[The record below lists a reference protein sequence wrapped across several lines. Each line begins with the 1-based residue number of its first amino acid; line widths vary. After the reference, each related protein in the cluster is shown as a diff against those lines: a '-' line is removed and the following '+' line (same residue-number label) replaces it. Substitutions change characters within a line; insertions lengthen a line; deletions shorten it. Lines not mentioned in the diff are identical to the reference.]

1 MDKVHQSGVYAALA
15 AVSGGGGFTVISA
28 PIFAGVLFVASAVL
42 FGFAFKPQLAQTRLH
57 LPFRKKRPQ
66 LAPDATADHPTAET
80 VRKWRKQ
87 LLAAG
92 DDPLATLAYVEIRG
106 YLPSEMVHDL
116 ESGLTI
122 RMQPLRR
129 GSRLTARGRVP
140 TSTPRNYRLE
150 QQPRQPRMHPGNSRI
165 KAVSGPYSRLPGLSR
180 PKWGN
185 PVLMRFSGRNGRRND
200 LRPPRRWDDRGLP
213 VKQMIL
219 TAAGAFEVL
228 RLPG

>member
-80 VRKWRKQ
+80 VRKRRKQ

-92 DDPLATLAYVEIRG
+92 GRSIGNV
-106 YLPSEMVHDL
+106 
-116 ESGLTI
+116 GLC
-122 RMQPLRR
+122 
-129 GSRLTARGRVP
+129 GDSRLSPFGNGARP
-140 TSTPRNYRLE
+140 
-150 QQPRQPRMHPGNSRI
+150 
-165 KAVSGPYSRLPGLSR
+165 
-180 PKWGN
+180 
-185 PVLMRFSGRNGRRND
+185 
-200 LRPPRRWDDRGLP
+200 
-213 VKQMIL
+213 
-219 TAAGAFEVL
+219 
-228 RLPG
+228 